1 MNTSAL
7 LRNAARVFGECPALS
22 VGDELRFTYAQL
34 HERAARL
41 GGALRSTYRLAPG
54 ARVLLAMS
62 NSPVYLE
69 VLFAAWEAGLVVVP
83 VNAKLH
89 PREMAYIADN
99 CQAALCLATE
109 ELAHG
114 VEAALRDAA
123 LSTPVVC
130 VDHPDYE
137 KLLRSEAL
145 PSVDSDPSD
154 LAWIFYTSGTTGKPK
169 GAMLS
174 HLNLQVMSWSFLADM
189 DSVTEKDSML
199 HLGPLSHASGLLA
212 LPGVSKAAHH
222 VLPASGGFD
231 PAEIASLLNHY
242 TSMSF
247 FAAPTMARRLLES
260 PQIAACKLDHLRT
273 ILGGAAPF
281 YRTDVKRIIEAFPGR
296 FTNGY
301 GQGECPATITGM
313 PKGMY
318 ASLEE
323 GQLDSVGIARS
334 GVEIKVV
341 GEDGQTVSPGEVGEI
356 IVRSPI
362 VMQGY
367 WNNEEATKSA
377 IRNGW
382 LYTGDVGTL
391 DARGLLYLKDR
402 SKDLIISGGSNI
414 YPREVE
420 DVLLLHPG
428 VAEAAVIGEADPEW
442 GEIVVACIVAKAGA
456 TVRRE
461 ELDRLCLENLARFKR
476 PKQYVFLEAMPRN
489 VTGKILK
496 TALRESVKT
505 NG

>member
-1 MNTSAL
+1 
-7 LRNAARVFGECPALS
+7 
-22 VGDELRFTYAQL
+22 
-34 HERAARL
+34 
-41 GGALRSTYRLAPG
+41 
-54 ARVLLAMS
+54 
-62 NSPVYLE
+62 
-69 VLFAAWEAGLVVVP
+69 
-83 VNAKLH
+83 
-89 PREMAYIADN
+89 
-99 CQAALCLATE
+99 
-109 ELAHG
+109 
-114 VEAALRDAA
+114 
-123 LSTPVVC
+123 
-130 VDHPDYE
+130 
-137 KLLRSEAL
+137 
-145 PSVDSDPSD
+145 
-154 LAWIFYTSGTTGKPK
+154 
-169 GAMLS
+169 
-174 HLNLQVMSWSFLADM
+174 
-189 DSVTEKDSML
+189 
-199 HLGPLSHASGLLA
+199 
-212 LPGVSKAAHH
+212 
-222 VLPASGGFD
+222 
-231 PAEIASLLNHY
+231 
-242 TSMSF
+242 
-247 FAAPTMARRLLES
+247 
-260 PQIAACKLDHLRT
+260 LRT

-323 GQLDSVGIARS
+323 AQLDSVGIARS
-334 GVEIKVV
+334 GVEMKVV
-341 GEDGQTVSPGEVGEI
+341 GEDGQALPPGELGEI

-442 GEIVVACIVAKAGA
+442 GEIVVACIVAKPGA

-461 ELDRLCLENLARFKR
+461 ELDRLCLDNLARFKR
-476 PKQYVFLEAMPRN
+476 PKQYVFLETMPRN

-496 TALRESVKT
+496 TALREYVKV
-505 NG
+505 ND